1 METILTLRPVK
12 TPFRVGET
20 VYVNIPYS
28 SLATTETGEWAND
41 QGYFEAII
49 VRIFLEGLKP
59 LSVLSEAKAEH
70 ELMITNLIYDLRP
83 MGKHEGCGRV
93 ALNIDVESKS
103 ILLFDTEEELLG
115 YYNIEAVTKKEVVA
129 KNEAVT
135 KRKAVPKKKEVT
147 KKE

>member
-59 LSVLSEAKAEH
+59 LSILSEAKAEH
-70 ELMITNLIYDLRP
+70 ELMITNLIYDLKP
-83 MGKHEGCGRV
+83 TGKHKGSNRV

-103 ILLFDTEEELLG
+103 ILLFATEKELLS
-115 YYNIEAVTKKEVVA
+115 YYNIEAVTKKEVVTE
-129 KNEAVT
+129 KEAVI
-135 KRKAVPKKKEVT
+135 KKKVVT